1 MATLAEVTLA
11 DEIAATDEVAP
22 EAVAVLASAELDP
35 VEVLDSTE
43 LDADEPVSS
52 PSPVDGVPSSLVVS
66 TYPGVEGLLCPSPKR
81 GLSPGNL
88 LNGPVTSYDA
98 SAVSSPNFRH
108 LLTSFTQTLSTT
120 HDPPSAFRWS
130 VKGGQSFRSNSTAHA
145 SPAAYTLSNTPS
157 CHPMAKSPWNE

>member
-1 MATLAEVTLA
+1 MLAEVTLA
-11 DEIAATDEVAP
+11 DEVAATDEVAP
-22 EAVAVLASAELDP
+22 EEVAVLASVELDP
-35 VEVLDSTE
+35 VGVPDLTE
-43 LDADEPVSS
+43 LDADVPVSS

-88 LNGPVTSYDA
+88 LNGPVTS
-98 SAVSSPNFRH
+98 
-108 LLTSFTQTLSTT
+108 SFTQTLSTT